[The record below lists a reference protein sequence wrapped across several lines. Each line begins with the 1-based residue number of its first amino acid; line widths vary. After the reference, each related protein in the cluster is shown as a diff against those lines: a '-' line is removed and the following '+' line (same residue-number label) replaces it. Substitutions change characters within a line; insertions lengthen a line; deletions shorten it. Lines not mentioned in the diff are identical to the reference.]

1 VQDEL
6 KQFSSDDER
15 THIAS
20 LLSEAQTWMDD
31 EAGADTKTEEYES
44 RLADLKKATKDMF
57 YRFEQAKVGGLM
69 WQRLNRVYLQQRPQA
84 IEGMRQ
90 MLNHSQFV
98 LSSLQNLSLA
108 SGGEMAIFTE
118 TEINSLSKM
127 INETAVCVGRL
138 SV

>member
-1 VQDEL
+1 M
-6 KQFSSDDER
+6 
-15 THIAS
+15 H
-20 LLSEAQTWMDD
+20 
-31 EAGADTKTEEYES
+31 
-44 RLADLKKATKDMF
+44 
-57 YRFEQAKVGGLM
+57 
-69 WQRLNRVYLQQRPQA
+69 LQQRPQA

-98 LSSLQNLSLA
+98 LGSLQNLSLA